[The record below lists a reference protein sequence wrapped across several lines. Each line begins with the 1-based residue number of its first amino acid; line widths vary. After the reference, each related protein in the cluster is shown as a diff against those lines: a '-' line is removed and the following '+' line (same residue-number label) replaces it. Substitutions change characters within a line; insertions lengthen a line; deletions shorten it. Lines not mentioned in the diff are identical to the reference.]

1 MKIKIFMLFVCVFIG
16 MTNVSAQS
24 ESKKYTS
31 WLDLTGSAGNKQG
44 TAAFAYVYN
53 RKLWKKKK
61 FEAGLGVRFTSYFG
75 KDKYFITAPAKLTS
89 GKTGPTVFFIE
100 NIKENIDSI
109 LVSSSQT
116 NALNLSLNL
125 GYNITKKFYAGF
137 NIDAVGF
144 SFGKTVTPQFFSSN
158 SSSNITFNA
167 SPTPFNALLVSDND
181 RGTLNSELFFLYRV
195 HKTIGVKAG
204 FQFLFTEY
212 TTSINIQQQPEPNDR
227 FRNKVVAFSLGITYK
242 LK

>member
-1 MKIKIFMLFVCVFIG
+1 MKTKIFMLFVCVIIG
-16 MTNVSAQS
+16 MRNVYAQS
-24 ESKKYTS
+24 ELKKYTS
-31 WLDLTGSAGNKQG
+31 WLELTGSVGNKQG

-61 FEAGLGVRFTSYFG
+61 VEAGLGVRFTSYFG
-75 KDKYFITAPAKLTS
+75 KDKYFMTAPAKLTS
-89 GKTGPTVFFIE
+89 GKSGPAVFFIE

-116 NALNLSLNL
+116 NALNLSVNL

-144 SFGKTVTPQFFSSN
+144 TFGKTVSPQFISSN
-158 SSSNITFNA
+158 SSSNTSFTA
-167 SPTPFNALLVSDND
+167 SPTAFNALLVSDND

-195 HKTIGVKAG
+195 SNTIGIKAG
-204 FQFLFTEY
+204 YQFLFTEY
-212 TTSINIQQQPEPNDR
+212 TTSVNIQQKPEPNDR
-227 FRNKVVAFSLGITYK
+227 FRNKVSAFSFGITYK